1 MPIEAEPHGLA
12 SKPIRA
18 CIHLL
23 RVVGTGLICRAD
35 PATKTELPS
44 GQLQERV
51 SIMTVWFTSD
61 THFGHA
67 NIIGYSQR
75 PFASI
80 EEMDAVLICN
90 WNARVGPQDEVWHL
104 GDFTFRSEKAADL
117 YLKRL
122 NGRKHLVWG
131 NHDSEKLRQLDAW
144 ASSQPYAE
152 LALDGR
158 KIVLL
163 HYGLR
168 VWNKSHRGALH
179 FYGHSH
185 GSLPGD
191 RQSCDVGVDNPACF
205 YAPWRL
211 EEIER
216 HLAIL
221 PERVPVDHHGAP

>member
-1 MPIEAEPHGLA
+1 
-12 SKPIRA
+12 
-18 CIHLL
+18 
-23 RVVGTGLICRAD
+23 
-35 PATKTELPS
+35 
-44 GQLQERV
+44 
-51 SIMTVWFTSD
+51 MTVWFTSD

-67 NIIGYSQR
+67 NIIGYSNR

-80 EEMDAVLICN
+80 DEMDAVLVCN
-90 WNARVGPQDEVWHL
+90 WNALVQPQDEIWHL
-104 GDFTFRSEKAADL
+104 GDFTFRSEKAAST
-117 YLKRL
+117 YLQRL

-131 NHDSEKLRQLDAW
+131 NHDSEKVRQLEGW

-152 LALDGR
+152 IALDGR

-168 VWNKSHRGALH
+168 IWNKAHHGALH

-191 RQSCDVGVDNPACF
+191 RQSCDVGVDNPACG

-211 EEIER
+211 EAIEQ
-216 HLAIL
+216 HLATL
-221 PERVPVDHHGAP
+221 PEREPVDHHGAR

>member
-1 MPIEAEPHGLA
+1 
-12 SKPIRA
+12 
-18 CIHLL
+18 
-23 RVVGTGLICRAD
+23 
-35 PATKTELPS
+35 
-44 GQLQERV
+44 
-51 SIMTVWFTSD
+51 MTVWFTSD

-75 PFASI
+75 PFAST

-90 WNARVGPQDEVWHL
+90 WNARVRPQDEIWHL
-104 GDFTFRSEKAADL
+104 GDFTFRSEKAASL
-117 YLKRL
+117 YLNRL

-131 NHDSEKLRQLDAW
+131 NHDSEKVRQLDAW
-144 ASSQPYAE
+144 ASSLPYAE

-168 VWNKSHRGALH
+168 VWNKSHHGALH

-191 RQSCDVGVDNPACF
+191 RQSCDVGVDNPACV

-211 EEIER
+211 EEIEQ
-216 HLAIL
+216 HLATL
-221 PERVPVDHHGAP
+221 PEREPVDHHGAR